1 MPLSGSSDL
10 KDFFARTAAAL
21 ARAWEAADVESGGQ
35 VSPPQLID
43 AIAQILDVLEQL
55 DEQYGET
62 GAVLSDD
69 PSQLG
74 DYAIGFLSDLGVWA
88 DRIGHR
94 ELRVDLDK
102 IALGVAHW
110 VVRHDGEIRTLEPVV
125 NALAA
130 SANSTQDPDTL
141 EILNRMLRDIIE
153 HSSPAIKSDLE
164 KSDPTRPWRILNFN
178 YAIVATRTQKR
189 ELMEKAFDTLSR
201 NLPEDAAAFFE
212 EGLKQAEKEVYGP
225 EVKALMQEY
234 FSKWATRH

>member
-1 MPLSGSSDL
+1 MSGSSDL
-10 KDFFARTAAAL
+10 KDFFTRTAAAL
-21 ARAWEAADVESGGQ
+21 ARAWEASELDSGGQ

-88 DRIGHR
+88 DRLGHR
-94 ELRVDLDK
+94 ELRIDLDK
-102 IALGVAHW
+102 IALGIAHW
-110 VVRHDGEIRTLEPVV
+110 VVRHDGEIRTLEPIV

-130 SANSTQDPDTL
+130 SANHTQDPATL
-141 EILNRMLRDIIE
+141 EILNRMMRDIIE
-153 HSSPAIKSDLE
+153 HTSASIKSDLE
-164 KSDPTRPWRILNFN
+164 KSDPARPWRILNFN

-189 ELMEKAFDTLSR
+189 ELMEQAFDTLTR
-201 NLPEDAAAFFE
+201 NLPEDAPRFFE
-212 EGLKQAEKEVYGP
+212 EGLKQAEKDVYGP

-234 FSKWATRH
+234 FSKWTTRH

>member
-1 MPLSGSSDL
+1 MSGSSDL
-10 KDFFARTAAAL
+10 KDFFTRTAAAL
-21 ARAWEAADVESGGQ
+21 ARVWEASELDGGGQ

-43 AIAQILDVLEQL
+43 AIAQILSVLEQL

-88 DRIGHR
+88 DRLGHR

-102 IALGVAHW
+102 IALGIAHW
-110 VVRHDGEIRTLEPVV
+110 VVRHDGEIRTLEPIV

-130 SANSTQDPDTL
+130 SANHTQDPDTL
-141 EILNRMLRDIIE
+141 EILNRMMRDIIE
-153 HSSPAIKSDLE
+153 HTAASIKSDLE
-164 KSDPTRPWRILNFN
+164 KSDPARPWRILNFN

-189 ELMEKAFDTLSR
+189 ELMEKAFDTLTR
-201 NLPEDAAAFFE
+201 NLPEDAPAFFE

-234 FSKWATRH
+234 FGKWTTRH

>member
-21 ARAWEAADVESGGQ
+21 ARAWEASGLDSGGQ

-43 AIAQILDVLEQL
+43 AIGQILDVLEQL

-74 DYAIGFLSDLGVWA
+74 DYAIGFIADLGVWA
-88 DRIGHR
+88 DRVGHR

-153 HSSPAIKSDLE
+153 HASPTIKSDLE
-164 KSDPTRPWRILNFN
+164 KSDPARPWRILNFN

-201 NLPEDAAAFFE
+201 NLPEDAPAFFE

-234 FSKWATRH
+234 FSKWTTRH

>member
-1 MPLSGSSDL
+1 MSGSSDL
-10 KDFFARTAAAL
+10 KEFFARTASSIE
-21 ARAWEAADVESGGQ
+21 REFEAVGVEAGGQ

-43 AIAQILDVLEQL
+43 AIGQILDVLERL

-62 GAVLSDD
+62 GAILSDD

-74 DYAIGFLSDLGVWA
+74 DYAIGFLSDLGVWV
-88 DRIGHR
+88 DRLNHR

-102 IALGVAHW
+102 VALGVAHW
-110 VVRHDGEIRTLEPVV
+110 VIRHDGEIRTLEPVV

-130 SANSTQDPDTL
+130 SANQTHETGTL
-141 EILNRMLRDIIE
+141 EVLNRMMSEVIE
-153 HSSPAIKSDLE
+153 HASATIKSDLE
-164 KSDPTRPWRILNFN
+164 KSDPARPWRILNFN

-201 NLPEDAAAFFE
+201 NLPEDAPTFFE
-212 EGLKQAEKEVYGP
+212 EGLKQAEKDVYGA

-234 FSKWATRH
+234 FNKWTTRH